1 MVIKLLSKNEET
13 GKFEFNIADLR
24 QLLEPYGRVINFV
37 NNNER
42 PLPLKTTNDFLY
54 RQKLF
59 IHGIYG
65 ITSYN

>member
-42 PLPLKTTNDFLY
+42 PLPLKTTNDFL
-54 RQKLF
+54 
-59 IHGIYG
+59 
-65 ITSYN
+65 